1 MLQYN
6 AYFRPSAKQLLQNKI
21 FDSIRV
27 PVNEKKG
34 PHKFVMNFDLN
45 EYKYDY
51 TNDKLDV
58 NEDDATSKFKELI
71 LDEVCK
77 L

>member
-6 AYFRPSAKQLLQNKI
+6 PYFRPTAKQLLQNKI

-27 PVNEKKG
+27 PANEKKG
-34 PHKFVMNFDLN
+34 PHKFVLNFDAN

-51 TNDKLDV
+51 VNDKLHIKESEV
-58 NEDDATSKFKELI
+58 ISSFKELI

>member
-6 AYFRPSAKQLLQNKI
+6 AYFRPTAKQLLQHKI
-21 FDSIRV
+21 FDEIRV
-27 PVNEKKG
+27 PANEKKG

-45 EYKYDY
+45 EFKYDY
-51 TNDKLDV
+51 VNDKLHV
-58 NEDDATSKFKELI
+58 SEADATTRFKELI